1 MNTTNPTNY
10 FENVA
15 VPLLQRK
22 CQELFNAHMALE
34 TAIHIEVAKSRDIME
49 ELSKVKAAQSSS
61 ATDVLRLT
69 KDLEEA
75 NTRAAKAENDCRNTQ
90 ITLND
95 TGNALSAAQNRITSL
110 EGELVA
116 SRKAIEVLQEEL
128 QTTKADLE
136 KTQKEF
142 TTLNAVKVATAP
154 NRNLKSKVIEPTDD
168 F

>member
-1 MNTTNPTNY
+1 MNTTNTTNY
-10 FENVA
+10 FETVA
-15 VPLLQRK
+15 VPILQRK

-34 TAIHIEVAKSRDIME
+34 TSLHMEVAQTRSLME

-61 ATDVLRLT
+61 ATDVLSL
-69 KDLEEA
+69 KEQLEEA
-75 NTRAAKAENDCRNTQ
+75 IAKAVKAENEYRNTQ

-95 TGNALSAAQNRITSL
+95 TGNALSAAQNKITLL

-116 SRKAIEVLQEEL
+116 SRRALEVLQEEL
-128 QTTKADLE
+128 QSTKADLE

-142 TTLNAVKVATAP
+142 TTLNAVKVGTVNSKNSKA
-154 NRNLKSKVIEPTDD
+154 KVIGPMDD